1 MTKWPHHLHS
11 QSKNRS
17 NKGFYMNWIECFVKI
32 SCIFPVIFGT
42 FKCFTQI
49 FQNLWAYPSVNVCWF
64 FFNVFRIEIYYSG
77 TLEEK
82 KIQTNQINPI
92 IIVKRCK
99 NCLLFIHPLCVCLTT
114 LEMSKCQKTVK
125 TLQSQTNQKS
135 GVLKLN
141 AIWCEN

>member
-1 MTKWPHHLHS
+1 MTASFAFTIKES
-11 QSKNRS
+11 FKQ
-17 NKGFYMNWIECFVKI
+17 GIYMNWIECFVKI

-64 FFNVFRIEIYYSG
+64 FFQRFSNRNLLFRDFG
-77 TLEEK
+77 RK

-92 IIVKRCK
+92 SIVKRCK

-114 LEMSKCQKTVK
+114 LKISKCQKTVK